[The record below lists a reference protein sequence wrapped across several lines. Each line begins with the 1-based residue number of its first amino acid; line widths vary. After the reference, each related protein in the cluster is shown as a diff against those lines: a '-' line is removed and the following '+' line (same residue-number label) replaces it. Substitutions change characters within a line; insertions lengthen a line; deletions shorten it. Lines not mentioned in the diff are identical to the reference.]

1 MAGETGAVVSK
12 LTLPMASVIGGL
24 LGIAVYNSFEVYI
37 SIFRTFRRR
46 RGLYFWSAIVAN
58 TGIPVNSLFV
68 LLRYFNIASAGPMA
82 AMMVVGWLTMVNGQ
96 PLMLYSRL
104 HLVMD
109 DPKHLRW
116 LLWMIIVPFVLL
128 QIPTGVLF
136 IFISFRYNS
145 RNPTINAF
153 DVMEITQLVTLALQE
168 GLKVRKVLRE
178 LIWLFVLVAA
188 LDVSLII
195 IQFLDL
201 YYIQTTYK
209 PVVYSIKL
217 KVEIFVL
224 NNLITLVSQQG
235 CSCQLAGFP
244 SDGSAATNNTR
255 PSGSNVSCP
264 PRYTSSER
272 VTENVDRRGTSS
284 CAGIGSVS
292 TAWTGN
298 VDRTKTFKRMCTDDK
313 LMRVNISQ
321 QAEYRRSSPWLVMSF
336 RNGVSVLPH
345 TLFPIITDLDGS
357 VAKAGVSPAAVECRS
372 CPNGGFL
379 TGFGPSYDAERRYR
393 NKSSRLVEAI
403 RTTAIMLDILPINL
417 HTYPVPNILGKPWS
431 VMIAIYQTSACLLE
445 GRCKRQ
451 PCVRHCN
458 YYITSAPYISEF
470 KEPFV
475 EQWAEQHQT
484 SDGIVI
490 RHVAAPFVGNP
501 LTVLGAGLA
510 SVPPLLV
517 TCHEP

>member
-168 GLKVRKVLRE
+168 CVLSGLYMYTSRKTLKPLGILRGLKVRKVLRE

-264 PRYTSSER
+264 PRYTSER

-298 VDRTKTFKRMCTDDK
+298 VDR
-313 LMRVNISQ
+313 V
-321 QAEYRRSSPWLVMSF
+321 
-336 RNGVSVLPH
+336 
-345 TLFPIITDLDGS
+345 
-357 VAKAGVSPAAVECRS
+357 
-372 CPNGGFL
+372 
-379 TGFGPSYDAERRYR
+379 
-393 NKSSRLVEAI
+393 
-403 RTTAIMLDILPINL
+403 
-417 HTYPVPNILGKPWS
+417 
-431 VMIAIYQTSACLLE
+431 
-445 GRCKRQ
+445 
-451 PCVRHCN
+451 
-458 YYITSAPYISEF
+458 
-470 KEPFV
+470 
-475 EQWAEQHQT
+475 
-484 SDGIVI
+484 
-490 RHVAAPFVGNP
+490 
-501 LTVLGAGLA
+501 
-510 SVPPLLV
+510 
-517 TCHEP
+517 